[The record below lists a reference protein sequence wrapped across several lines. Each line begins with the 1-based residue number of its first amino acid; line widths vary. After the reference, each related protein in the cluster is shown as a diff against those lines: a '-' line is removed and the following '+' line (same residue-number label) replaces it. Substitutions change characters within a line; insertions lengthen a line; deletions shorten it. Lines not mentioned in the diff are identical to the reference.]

1 MKVNEMRFLVV
12 DPHGVRR
19 ESRVAI
25 LLVAIPRRMKFSIQ
39 NFKKFQW
46 FEFRETL
53 LEKCNFST
61 RINDD
66 SGHLGIIF
74 QNLELFSKWTVL
86 PFQIFFDIFSDQLGL
101 LEIDP

>member
-1 MKVNEMRFLVV
+1 MFELMKWDSLWWIHMEC
-12 DPHGVRR
+12 GR

-25 LLVAIPRRMKFSIQ
+25 LLVAILRRDEIFDSE
-39 NFKKFQW
+39 FQ
-46 FEFRETL
+46 EISRISGNASR
-53 LEKCNFST
+53 KMFST

-74 QNLELFSKWTVL
+74 QNLDLFSKWTVL
-86 PFQIFFDIFSDQLGL
+86 PFQIFCDIFSDQLWL